1 LSNIVYGGYTH
12 ADDSAGFTI
21 NEQMILSPRGTPFK
35 KLHSWII
42 NGVLR
47 ATTQSQLTAE
57 MDALKAAY
65 SQGGQ
70 DLVFNL
76 TGGVGSHHRLLSGST
91 LTGTRVRRFTWLDR
105 QPGVWGSGTE
115 YVFRRSY
122 QIVVDAEAIADGAD
136 NILQYTQSIT
146 YKGYGGPRW
155 ILAGSLTGAMQAQT
169 VQAFTPFYAIQSGF
183 ALGLF
188 SRPSFPGP
196 LWPALEHGEMR
207 EETEIDGTPYANGTI
222 ALGAR
227 WRYVH
232 ESSAAI
238 V

>member
-1 LSNIVYGGYTH
+1 MTILSYGGHQHDENET
-12 ADDSAGFTI
+12 GFTI
-21 NEQMILSPRGTPFK
+21 SKFLTLSPRGTPFK
-35 KLHSWII
+35 NLHSWVI

-47 ATTQSQLTAE
+47 ATTQSALTAK

-65 SQGGQ
+65 DQSGQ
-70 DLVFNL
+70 DLTFYL
-76 TGGVGSHHRLLSGST
+76 GGGVASHHKLLSSQT
-91 LTGTRVRRFTWLDR
+91 LTGTRVRSFTWLPG

-122 QIVVDAEAIADGAD
+122 RIVVDAEAIADGAD
-136 NILQYTQSIT
+136 NILQYTQSISR
-146 YKGYGGPRW
+146 KGTGGRRW
-155 ILAGSLTGAMQAQT
+155 LLAGSLVGPMQEQT
-169 VQAFTPFYAIQSGF
+169 VQQATPLYLIQSGF

-188 SRPSFPGP
+188 SRPDFPGP
-196 LWPALEHGEMR
+196 LFPSREHEDMR
-207 EETEIDGTPYANGTI
+207 EETDIDGIPYPNGII

-232 ESSAAI
+232 ESSSLI